1 MHNTTR
7 LYKCTATANYD
18 IIMSINTHAA
28 RILVVDD
35 EPDVHVL
42 LDKMLGSQGYV
53 VDTAYTA
60 EEAFRAIEDHRPDLI
75 ILDLMMPATSG
86 LTMLERIRGDDN
98 LRDILVLIVSAR
110 DEQTDRL
117 EGLEHGA
124 DDYVSKPF
132 HLRALIRK
140 IEHMLEKKVEQKT
153 AERVTSIPS
162 R

>member
-1 MHNTTR
+1 
-7 LYKCTATANYD
+7 
-18 IIMSINTHAA
+18 MSINTYNT

-42 LDKMLGSQGYV
+42 LDKMLGSQGYT
-53 VDTAYTA
+53 VDAAYSA
-60 EEAFRAIEDHRPDLI
+60 DEAFRTIETNRPDLI
-75 ILDLMMPATSG
+75 ILDLMMPAISG
-86 LTMLERIRGDDN
+86 LTMLERIKDDDK

-110 DEQTDRL
+110 DEQNDRL
-117 EGLEHGA
+117 EALSHGA

-140 IEHMLEKKVEQKT
+140 IEHMLEKKVERKT

-162 R
+162 Q